1 MAPGCT
7 NNYPD
12 LTFSIFDRY
21 GRVIA
26 KYRQGQKWNGTM
38 ERNYLLR
45 LLYTLKL
52 NNNKDDREFCRS
64 LLHCIG

>member
-1 MAPGCT
+1 MAGGCT

-26 KYRQGQKWNGTM
+26 KQTGTEM
-38 ERNYLLR
+38 ENQQRGITPDY
-45 LLYTLKL
+45 YTLKL
-52 NNNKDDREFCRS
+52 NNKR
-64 LLHCIG
+64 